1 MNILSPSLLSV
12 DFGHAADNIKI
23 VTEAGATWLHL
34 DVMDGN
40 FVPNISFGMP
50 VIKSLRKTTDAFF
63 DVHLMIDEPIRYID
77 EFVDAGAQMITI
89 HYEAC
94 NDVRTTLE
102 VIKKK
107 GVKCGVAIK
116 PATPVEEIG
125 ELFDIAD
132 MVLVM
137 SVEPGFGG
145 QSFMTESIDKIKQ
158 VRSLANRLK
167 PDMLIQVDGGI
178 NKDNVRKVVAAG
190 ANVIVAGSAVFSGDL
205 ARNVKDFN
213 SLMND

>member
-12 DFGHAADNIKI
+12 DFGHAADNIKT
-23 VTEAGATWLHL
+23 VTEAGAAWLHL

-50 VIKSLRKTTDAFF
+50 VIKSLRKTTDVFF

-77 EFVDAGAQMITI
+77 EFVEAGAQMITI

-102 VIKKK
+102 VIKQK

-145 QSFMTESIDKIKQ
+145 QSFMPESIDKIKQ
-158 VRSLANRLK
+158 VRSHANRYK

-205 ARNVKDFN
+205 ARNVKEFN